1 MIVIESKR
9 RKRENILKKYP
20 DAVIADVTGH
30 PCGIGE
36 NMGDF
41 VPLSGYHFTL
51 SEGMESKCGHCRNG

>member
-1 MIVIESKR
+1 MVVIESKR
-9 RKRENILKKYP
+9 KRGNMYKRIIL

-41 VPLSGYHFTL
+41 VPLSGYHL
-51 SEGMESKCGHCRNG
+51 MMSEG